1 MVSSAPPAPE
11 ELERLRVLYEDRR
24 GPALPALAAGAGL
37 SLWRLNQLAIAQG
50 WQRRRG
56 PVGLGR
62 SGEAGPGRHRGFA
75 CTGLATCRERE
86 AMVTKLLATCEEQV
100 AAAADRLATRS
111 ADLVPEREAR
121 TLAVLARTIERLTAL
136 DRKAVRTP
144 AQTPAEDSDDRT
156 LPRDYS
162 GLRTEL
168 ARRLAELEGER
179 PGGGVPGPPDG

>member
-24 GPALPALAAGAGL
+24 GPALPALAASAGL
-37 SLWRLNQLAIAQG
+37 SLWRLNQLARAEG
-50 WQRRRG
+50 WQRRRA

-62 SGEAGPGRHRGFA
+62 GKGRDKPAGPGRHRGFA

-86 AMVTKLLATCEEQV
+86 AMVTTLLATCEEQV

-136 DRKAVRTP
+136 DRKAATTP
-144 AQTPAEDSDDRT
+144 AAKEPA
-156 LPRDYS
+156 
-162 GLRTEL
+162 
-168 ARRLAELEGER
+168 ARVR
-179 PGGGVPGPPDG
+179 